1 MQTILE
7 IVLSNAVLATGLAL
21 LAATVARLCR
31 RPALVHALWLLV
43 LLKLITP
50 PLVPVSV
57 SWLNLGSIPLRAGKP
72 ATAAVTTPGGDAAST
87 WNMAGDAGPA
97 DQSAER
103 VFFLESTEDRTAE
116 ETPAPVGPANIAELL
131 AAWVQEGAPG
141 P

>member
-1 MQTILE
+1 MHAFLE
-7 IVLSNAVLATGLAL
+7 AVVSNAVTVIQLAI
-21 LAATVARLCR
+21 LAALISRMCR
-31 RPALVHALWLLV
+31 QPALAHALWLLV

-103 VFFLESTEDRTAE
+103 VFFLEATEDRTVE
-116 ETPAPVGPANIAELL
+116 EMPA
-131 AAWVQEGAPG
+131 
-141 P
+141 